1 MRKDSQGFKPESPFS
16 TLPRLSGKI
25 RPRKG
30 ITMTKFTGYRC
41 TLCGTEYLPGQ
52 VTYTCPKDG
61 GNLDVELDYDS
72 IKKKYQPED
81 ITSRGD
87 FSLWRYEPLLPVGVP
102 KGEATPLHLA
112 GWTPVFAMPR
122 LAEKLGL
129 KHLWVKDESRNPTAS
144 FKDRA
149 SAVVVARAQEIKA
162 EVVVTASTGN
172 AGAALAGMSAAI
184 GQKAIIFAPKSAPPA
199 KVAQLLI
206 FGAKVILVDGTY
218 DDAFDL
224 TVKAANEF
232 GWYCRNTGYNPFTAE
247 GKKTA
252 AFEIWEWWI
261 EAHRDWHKK
270 DSPLDNHSPLTI
282 FVSVGDGNII
292 SGIHKGFKD
301 LFKLGWIPSLPR
313 IVGVQA
319 EGSAAI
325 ANAFRDGGETIVP
338 VSANTIADSISV
350 DLPRDG
356 VRAVRAAR
364 ETHGSYVTVSDADIL
379 EAIAALGQAG
389 VFAEPAG
396 AAAYAG
402 LVKVTVSGEVRSD
415 DPVLVLNTGSG
426 LKDVKAAM
434 QAVVGAPV
442 IEPTLKALK
451 KHIGRNGSGV

>member
-1 MRKDSQGFKPESPFS
+1 MN
-16 TLPRLSGKI
+16 
-25 RPRKG
+25 
-30 ITMTKFTGYRC
+30 KFTGYRC
-41 TLCGTEYLPGQ
+41 SLCGTEYLPGQ
-52 VTYTCPKDG
+52 VTYTCPHDG
-61 GNLDVELDYDS
+61 GNLDIALDYDTLR
-72 IKKKYQPED
+72 KKFQPED
-81 ITSRGD
+81 ITSRTD
-87 FSLWRYEPLLPVGVP
+87 FSLWRYEPLLPVNEP

-112 GWTPVFAMPR
+112 GWTPVFKLSR

-129 KHLWVKDESRNPTAS
+129 KHLWLKDESRNPSAS

-149 SAVVVARAQEIKA
+149 SAIVVARAQEINA
-162 EVVVTASTGN
+162 EIVVTASTGN
-172 AGAALAGMSAAI
+172 AGAALACMSAAI

-199 KVAQLLI
+199 KVAQLLV

-252 AFEIWEWWI
+252 AFEIWEWWL
-261 EAHRDWHKK
+261 EAHRDWHEK
-270 DSPLDNHSPLTI
+270 DSPLDGHAPLTI

-301 LFKLGWIPSLPR
+301 LLALGWIPNLPR
-313 IVGVQA
+313 IIGVQA

-325 ANAFRDGGETIVP
+325 ANAFHANTEIITP
-338 VSANTIADSISV
+338 VSATTIADSISV

-364 ETHGSYVTVSDADIL
+364 ETGGTYLAVSNAEIL
-379 EAIAALGQAG
+379 EAMAELGRQG

-396 AAAYAG
+396 AASYAG
-402 LVKVTVSGEVRSD
+402 LVKAAASGAVGSD
-415 DPVLVLNTGSG
+415 DPILVMNTGSG

-434 QAVVGAPV
+434 QAVAAAP
-442 IEPTLKALK
+442 IIDPTLGALK
-451 KHIGRNGSGV
+451 RVLQGVV